1 MLDANAAR
9 NLTNNGKGEL
19 SLFDKLQL
27 AYLNFKIKL
36 YAKCSS
42 DEVSVSFR
50 ITEKVTHVLE
60 EKGYKIRTS
69 SESLFPD
76 DYPTLSTV
84 ISWAE

>member
-36 YAKCSS
+36 YATFSS
-42 DEVSVSFR
+42 TDKVSVSFR
-50 ITEKVTHVLE
+50 LNEKITHLLE
-60 EKGYKIRTS
+60 EKGYKIYPP
-69 SESLFPD
+69 FPD
-76 DYPTLSTV
+76 AYPNLDTV
-84 ISWAE
+84 ISWAK